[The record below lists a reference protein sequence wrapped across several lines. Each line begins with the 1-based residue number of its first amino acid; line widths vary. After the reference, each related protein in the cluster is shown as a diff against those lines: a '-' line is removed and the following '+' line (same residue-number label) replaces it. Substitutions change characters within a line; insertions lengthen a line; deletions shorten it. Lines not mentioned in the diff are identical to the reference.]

1 MFKQRINKR
10 SGWLGFGDRLRLA
23 GAGLAP
29 GSSCSNQ
36 KHGFAGQRPMGAG
49 ERRGLTRA
57 SGKTAGPE
65 RALLLGYRRRCGP
78 WLLLPSCPR
87 WSPGCS
93 GPHRIAASIVV
104 SSTSRQFGK
113 RAGSW
118 VSAASRA
125 EPSVGGRLGS
135 RGTLKDS
142 LSISARGGCGHREEG
157 GGRRGSRAQPQSA
170 TWVLARR
177 GGLLPGARLSEGAGL
192 PQAWGVDL
200 SRGQS
205 TGGTGSRC
213 GAKAG
218 GFWGAPVFG
227 NMRKLPG
234 GTCPLPL

>member
-1 MFKQRINKR
+1 
-10 SGWLGFGDRLRLA
+10 
-23 GAGLAP
+23 
-29 GSSCSNQ
+29 
-36 KHGFAGQRPMGAG
+36 MGAG

-104 SSTSRQFGK
+104 SSTSLQFGK

-170 TWVLARR
+170 TWVLA
-177 GGLLPGARLSEGAGL
+177 LGARSAGWAVTRCPPFRGSRSPAGL
-192 PQAWGVDL
+192 GCRPFPGPIHWRDGVPVRSKGWRVRGRSSFREHAEVTGWNLPAALVGDAEIRL
-200 SRGQS
+200 RESRGDALAS
-205 TGGTGSRC
+205 
-213 GAKAG
+213 AG
-218 GFWGAPVFG
+218 
-227 NMRKLPG
+227 KDSE
-234 GTCPLPL
+234 